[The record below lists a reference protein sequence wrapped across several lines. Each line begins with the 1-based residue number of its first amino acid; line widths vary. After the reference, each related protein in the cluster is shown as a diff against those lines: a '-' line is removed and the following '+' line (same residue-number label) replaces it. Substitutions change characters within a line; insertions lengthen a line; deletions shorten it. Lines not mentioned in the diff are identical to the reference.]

1 MDSRYSRRRAVGPRG
16 TVAPR
21 IVIDG
26 DGREVG
32 VIVDYAQYMHLLGI
46 LSASRCR
53 DSLPRYW
60 RSALD
65 GCLVTV
71 D

>member
-1 MDSRYSRRRAVGPRG
+1 MDSRYSRPARLRTTRG
-16 TVAPR
+16 PR

-32 VIVDYAQYMHLLGI
+32 VIVDYAQYLHLLGI
-46 LSASRCR
+46 LATATCR
-53 DSLPRYW
+53 DSLPHYW

-65 GCLVTV
+65 GCLITA

>member
-1 MDSRYSRRRAVGPRG
+1 MKVRRRLAARRRAVIG
-16 TVAPR
+16 PR

-32 VIVDYAQYMHLLGI
+32 VIVDYAQYVHLLGI
-46 LSASRCR
+46 LATSTCR
-53 DSLPRYW
+53 DTLPRYW

-65 GCLVTV
+65 GCLVTA

>member
-1 MDSRYSRRRAVGPRG
+1 
-16 TVAPR
+16 
-21 IVIDG
+21 VIDG

-32 VIVDYAQYMHLLGI
+32 VIVDYAQYLHLLGI
-46 LSASRCR
+46 LATATCR
-53 DSLPRYW
+53 DSLPHYW

-65 GCLVTV
+65 GCLITA